1 MNQRELQRFTREKYS
16 ELHWSSAV
24 IAVAVSKE
32 CQPSLLPATAR
43 QAIAR
48 YARALRM
55 ELRAMLRNTRLR
67 QSMSQ
72 TQLIAQIVRAVVRA

>member
-1 MNQRELQRFTREKYS
+1 MSCGPAAPVEATVVKKEM
-16 ELHWSSAV
+16 SAV

-32 CQPSLLPATAR
+32 CQPNLLPATAR

-72 TQLIAQIVRAVVRA
+72 TQLIAQTVRAVVRA